1 MQNLMCVISLVLA
14 LLLGAVPPATAAEEA
29 CPDPAHLPPTP
40 FEDLV
45 SATHRKAIICSGWYD
60 LVRGTTSSRFAP
72 LDVVRRDQM
81 ATFLARTLLTAG
93 SPLPS
98 KPPQPFSDVAASAHR
113 DAIAQMAE
121 LGLVQGT
128 GDGIYEPAE
137 PVKRGQMAAFLI
149 RLAARLGVEE
159 AKDGSEAD
167 DAFTDDDGTAHEAE
181 INQAVALG
189 LAQGTAE
196 TSFSPGRPVRREQMA
211 SFLARLVELLVERG
225 MIKRRPIPAFTS
237 TVTAV
242 PQQMRT
248 AMRGVSWHPGC
259 PVPMDKLAVLEVTH
273 WDFSARARRGHL
285 IVARSVAD
293 DLASVFRRI
302 YRERFQIERIRP
314 MHTYEGRELASLND
328 NNTSAFDCRDVTGGS
343 SWSEH
348 SYGTAIDINP
358 RQNPYVKGSVV
369 LPANGRPWIDRTPVR
384 RGMITPSGVVT
395 RAFAAIGWGWGGDYR
410 SLKDYQHFSASGR

>member
-1 MQNLMCVISLVLA
+1 MQNLTCVISLVIA
-14 LLLGAVPPATAAEEA
+14 LLLGAVPPVHAAEAA
-29 CPDPAHLPPTP
+29 CPDPALLPPTP

-45 SATHRKAIICSGWYD
+45 SATHRETITCSGWYD
-60 LVRGTTSSRFAP
+60 LVRGTTHSTFEP
-72 LDVVRRDQM
+72 LDLVRRDQM
-81 ATFLARTLLTAG
+81 ASFLARMLVTAG

-121 LGLVQGT
+121 LGLVQGAR
-128 GDGIYEPAE
+128 DGIYEPSE

-149 RLAARLGVEE
+149 RLAAQLGVEE
-159 AKDGSEAD
+159 VEAD

-181 INQAVALG
+181 INQAAALG
-189 LAQGTAE
+189 LAQGTTE

-211 SFLARLVELLVERG
+211 SFLARMLELLVERG
-225 MIKRRPIPAFTS
+225 AIKRRPIPAFTS
-237 TVTAV
+237 TVTALG
-242 PQQMRT
+242 QQMRT
-248 AMRGVSWHPGC
+248 AMRGVSWRPGC
-259 PVPMDKLAVLEVTH
+259 PVPMDRLAVLEVTH
-273 WDFSARARRGHL
+273 WDFDARARRGHL
-285 IVARSVAD
+285 IVARSAAD
-293 DLASVFRRI
+293 DLASAFRRI

-314 MHTYEGRELASLND
+314 VHTYNGRELASLED
-328 NNTSAFDCRDVTGGS
+328 NNTSAFDCREVTGGS

-358 RQNPYVKGSVV
+358 RQNPYVKGPVV
-369 LPANGRPWIDRTPVR
+369 LPANGRPWIDRTPAR

-395 RAFAAIGWGWGGDYR
+395 RAFNAIGWGWGGNYR